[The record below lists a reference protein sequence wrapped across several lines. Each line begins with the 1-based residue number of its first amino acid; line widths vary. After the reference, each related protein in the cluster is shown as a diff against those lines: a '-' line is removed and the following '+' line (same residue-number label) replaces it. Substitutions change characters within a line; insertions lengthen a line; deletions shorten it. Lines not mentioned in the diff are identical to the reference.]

1 MAGSEE
7 FQQELSAAERNRLT
21 RERIGND
28 PEQLAERISIVD
40 RDKYDFDGYS
50 DKEINMALQGDMFG
64 DDDYSRLT
72 GNPIAKDEPKDPPV
86 VTPEPDRK
94 APTPDPVQEMPTP
107 DEPPAIVIPGPG
119 PGIPGGQYQNVVQD
133 NDINTSITGDGNTVS
148 NNQNNSVRQY
158 GGSSFLS
165 DWMREHSF
173 FK

>member
-7 FQQELSAAERNRLT
+7 FKQELSAAERNRLT

-28 PEQLAERISIVD
+28 PDQLAERISIVD
-40 RDKYDFDGYS
+40 RDKYDFGGFS

-72 GNPIAKDEPKDPPV
+72 GKPIAGDEPKDSPAVEPPTGGIV
-86 VTPEPDRK
+86 PPTAPPE
-94 APTPDPVQEMPTP
+94 
-107 DEPPAIVIPGPG
+107 EPPADSPEIVIPGPG
-119 PGIPGGQYQNVVQD
+119 TPGGYESRQSQNVVQD
-133 NDINTSITGDGNTVS
+133 NDINTNITGDGNTVS

-158 GGSSFLS
+158 GGSSFLG